1 MEKINKI
8 NEKDEK
14 NIKINIEQ
22 ILPDYI
28 TSDILLKTALCVKV
42 PKKETSSLLNKLKKN
57 NLLLDKIYL
66 KEINYH
72 NKNISKEYQ
81 QPNNL
86 FKDDKQ
92 SQYKEYEG
100 NFFKRV
106 KPYNKEE
113 NLIAISF
120 KEDLDYKKITK
131 ENLIKDYEL
140 KEQDLIEVNIPC
152 TESISN
158 EQWKKSNK
166 IWPQC
171 NFISSKEKYIYDHS
185 EHEKKEILEIY
196 NNNILNNNDVT
207 CLLYDPKLKLIL
219 SKAKKDQ
226 KSIIGHDIMSLL
238 DSYSKI
244 LIGNNNK
251 NKHETKENKKDKE
264 ENNKY
269 IKLGEKNP
277 IGPKENDDLL
287 YHIEKEKEHNY
298 NQYYCE
304 GLYVFTKEEPCMMCA
319 MALIHNRISRL
330 YFSEINEK
338 EGALISKY
346 SLDNYNLNHHY
357 LIFQIK

>member
-1 MEKINKI
+1 M
-8 NEKDEK
+8 
-14 NIKINIEQ
+14 
-22 ILPDYI
+22 
-28 TSDILLKTALCVKV
+28 
-42 PKKETSSLLNKLKKN
+42 
-57 NLLLDKIYL
+57 
-66 KEINYH
+66 
-72 NKNISKEYQ
+72 
-81 QPNNL
+81 
-86 FKDDKQ
+86 
-92 SQYKEYEG
+92 
-100 NFFKRV
+100 
-106 KPYNKEE
+106 
-113 NLIAISF
+113 
-120 KEDLDYKKITK
+120 
-131 ENLIKDYEL
+131 
-140 KEQDLIEVNIPC
+140 
-152 TESISN
+152 
-158 EQWKKSNK
+158 
-166 IWPQC
+166 
-171 NFISSKEKYIYDHS
+171 
-185 EHEKKEILEIY
+185 EIY

-346 SLDNYNLNHHY
+346 SLDNYNLNH
-357 LIFQIK
+357 

>member
-1 MEKINKI
+1 MEKINK
-8 NEKDEK
+8 NNDKDK
-14 NIKINIEQ
+14 NNLKIDIEQ

-28 TSDILLKTALCVKV
+28 TSDISLKPSLCIKV
-42 PKKETSSLLNKLKKN
+42 PKKDTSSILNKLKKN

-81 QPNNL
+81 KPNNL
-86 FKDDKQ
+86 FKVNKE

-120 KEDLDYKKITK
+120 IEDLEYKKITK

-140 KEQDLIEVNIPC
+140 KEKDLIEINIPC

-158 EQWKKSNK
+158 DQWKKSNK

-171 NFISSKEKYIYDHS
+171 NFISSKEKYIHNHD
-185 EHEKKEILEIY
+185 EQEKKQILEIY
-196 NNNILNNNDVT
+196 NNNILNNNDIT
-207 CLLYDPKLKLIL
+207 CLLYEPKLKLIL
-219 SKAKKDQ
+219 SKAKKEE
-226 KSIIGHDIMSLL
+226 KSVIGHDIMNLL

-244 LIGNNNK
+244 LINNNNI
-251 NKHETKENKKDKE
+251 NKHETKENKKNKE
-264 ENNKY
+264 EDSKY

-277 IGPKENDDLL
+277 IGPKENEDLL
-287 YHIEKEKEHNY
+287 YHIDIDKEHNY
-298 NQYYCE
+298 QYYCE

-338 EGALISKY
+338 EGALVSKY